1 MCHWFVFVVVFQE
14 SVVMTLGNKLD
25 NDTLETFT
33 LAEQLSTNLTDL
45 NVRIEGT
52 EQLCVSR
59 VPNYMKPSLRLLIY
73 VCKCMCTE
81 MIHDWEL
88 YSVHQDV
95 DPEVVRRNTEVAQ
108 GMVTWMRKLDLSPR
122 EPIATDESTEAH
134 DGEETHSKS
143 QKTSRN
149 RHMVDTCMQA
159 HAWTCGMHAHTWLQ
173 QLRMLVYCYSGEWR
187 LEA

>member
-1 MCHWFVFVVVFQE
+1 MK
-14 SVVMTLGNKLD
+14 TLGDKLD

-52 EQLCVSR
+52 KRLCSSPVS
-59 VPNYMKPSLRLLIY
+59 VSGVKPFDLLRLHLWVPDSSMCVN
-73 VCKCMCTE
+73 VCAE

-88 YSVHQDV
+88 YSVQQDV

-108 GMVTWMRKLDLSPR
+108 GMVTWMRTLDLSPR

-134 DGEETHSKS
+134 DCE
-143 QKTSRN
+143 
-149 RHMVDTCMQA
+149 DT
-159 HAWTCGMHAHTWLQ
+159 
-173 QLRMLVYCYSGEWR
+173 
-187 LEA
+187 